1 MIAVQGKA
9 AIRVGMRN
17 AVPNDVV
24 PQKEAAGAAH
34 WRSSLRTR
42 IALWA
47 GLVNVALLL
56 LLVLGTAWFARR
68 LILDDARRDTHA
80 TTQEAAQRLD
90 GALHVVTITTQG
102 MSDLVG
108 GAQLSP
114 DELMATLRAMV
125 KATPGCAGGLLILEP
140 RTRGDLPFARYVAAN
155 GRDRDF
161 IADGYPFREQGW
173 YQRTVASP
181 GGWWSEPYLNQTAGG
196 VWMVTYNMPLRD
208 PGRGARTRGMVS
220 LDLPLANLTGMVD
233 ALAHLPGW
241 RVSLV
246 APAGT
251 LALNPEVG
259 VERLETLDDY
269 IVRAGRHD
277 LGEAAR
283 AVRLRRPLQY
293 AHTDAVSLERRFTVV
308 EPVGDSGWTLLV
320 AQSYELVMA
329 RLTDALWQLAA
340 VGALLALVCMLVV
353 RKLARHVS
361 QPVEGLSSA
370 AARLG
375 RGEYDMPV
383 PYVARRDEVGQMART
398 LEHARGSI
406 QRQLREIADMT
417 AARQKLESE
426 LSIAREIQQAMLPPG
441 LAIDREHAHLE
452 AYARLEPAKAVGGDF
467 YCFIQTDPD
476 CLWFAIGDVSDKGVP
491 AALFMARTVTVLEV
505 AASTHESPERVLAE
519 ASRRL
524 VQGND
529 ACMFAT
535 VLCGRV
541 DVRTGACVLASAG
554 HDAPLLLHADG
565 RVETLPVQPGPPL
578 GFEVGDVFPLW
589 SGTVPSGATLLAWT
603 DGITEAFDADDQAFG
618 AERIPDALQPGAT
631 AREQCEGLIAQV
643 HAFTGTAPQS
653 DDITALALRRRLDSA
668 PASPEAPSSQETAHA
683 DATVHPP

>member
-1 MIAVQGKA
+1 MIGVQGKA
-9 AIRVGMRN
+9 AIGIGMRN

-24 PQKEAAGAAH
+24 PMQDAGAAH

-47 GLVNVALLL
+47 GLVNVV
-56 LLVLGTAWFARR
+56 LLVLLVLALAWFARR
-68 LILDDARRDTHA
+68 MILDDARRDTHA
-80 TTQEAAQRLD
+80 TAQEAAKRLD
-90 GALHVVTITTQG
+90 GALHVVTITTHG
-102 MSDLVG
+102 ISDLVG
-108 GAQLSP
+108 SAQLSH
-114 DELMATLRAMV
+114 DELVTTLRAMV

-140 RTRGDLPFARYVAAN
+140 RERGDVAFARYVASN

-161 IADGYPFREQGW
+161 VADGYPFREQGW

-181 GGWWSEPYLNQTAGG
+181 AGWWSEPYLNQTAGR
-196 VWMVTYNMPLRD
+196 VWMVTYNMPLRE

-220 LDLPLANLTGMVD
+220 LDLPLASLIDPVES
-233 ALAHLPGW
+233 LAHLPGW

-251 LALNPEVG
+251 LAMNPEVG
-259 VERLETLDDY
+259 IERRETLDEY
-269 IVRAGRHD
+269 IARAGRTD
-277 LGEAAR
+277 LQQAAQ
-283 AVRLRRPLQY
+283 AVRLRQHLQY
-293 AHTDAVSLERRFTVV
+293 VHVDAISGERRYTVV
-308 EPVGDSGWTLLV
+308 EPIGDSGWNLLV
-320 AQSYELVMA
+320 AQSYDLITD
-329 RLTDALWQLAA
+329 RLAQALWLLVAI
-340 VGALLALVCMLVV
+340 GTLLALVCMLVV
-353 RKLARHVS
+353 RRLAQHIS

-370 AARLG
+370 AARLAHG
-375 RGEYDMPV
+375 DYEMPV
-383 PYVARRDEVGQMART
+383 PHVQRADEVGQMART

-406 QRQLREIADMT
+406 RQQLREIEDMT

-441 LAIDREHAHLE
+441 RVIDREHAHLE

-505 AASTHESPERVLAE
+505 AASTHPSPERVLAE

-541 DVRTGACVLASAG
+541 DVRSGACVLASAG

-565 RVETLPVQPGPPL
+565 RHELLPVQPGPPL
-578 GFEVGDVFPLW
+578 GFEVGDAFPLW
-589 SGTVPSGATLLAWT
+589 SGQLPAGATLLAWT
-603 DGITEAFDADDQAFG
+603 DGITEAFDSGNVAFG
-618 AERIPDALQPGAT
+618 AERIPEALQPGAT
-631 AREQCEGLIAQV
+631 AREQCEGLIARV
-643 HAFTGTAPQS
+643 HAFTDPAPQS
-653 DDITALALRRRLDSA
+653 DDITALAIRRRLDSA
-668 PASPEAPSSQETAHA
+668 ATSPEAPPTQENAYA
-683 DATVHPP
+683 DATVHPA

>member
-1 MIAVQGKA
+1 MPD
-9 AIRVGMRN
+9 
-17 AVPNDVV
+17 AVPGKVV
-24 PQKEAAGAAH
+24 PHAAGAAH

-47 GLVNVALLL
+47 GLVNVALLV
-56 LLVLGTAWFARR
+56 LLVLATAWFARR
-68 LILDDARRDTHA
+68 LILDDARRDTYA
-80 TTQEAAQRLD
+80 TAQEAAQRLD
-90 GALHVVTITTQG
+90 GALHVVTITTHG
-102 MSDLVG
+102 ISDLVG
-108 GAQLSP
+108 SAQLSP
-114 DELMATLRAMV
+114 DELTATLRAMV

-140 RTRGDLPFARYVAAN
+140 RTREDAPFARYVAVN

-161 IADGYPFREQGW
+161 VADGYPFRDQGW

-181 GGWWSEPYLNQTAGG
+181 TGWWSEPYINQTAGA
-196 VWMVTYNMPLRD
+196 VWMVTYNMPLRE

-220 LDLPLANLTGMVD
+220 LDLPLANLTDPVD
-233 ALAHLPGW
+233 SLAHLPGW
-241 RVSLV
+241 RVTLV

-259 VERLETLDDY
+259 VERRETLDDY
-269 IVRAGRHD
+269 IRRAGRTD
-277 LGEAAR
+277 LREAAQ
-283 AVRLRRPLQY
+283 AVRMRRPLQ
-293 AHTDAVSLERRFTVV
+293 HVHVDAVSGERRYTVV
-308 EPVGDSGWTLLV
+308 EPIGDSGWNLLV
-320 AQSYELVMA
+320 AQSYDLIVA
-329 RLTDALWQLAA
+329 RLSNALWMLAA

-353 RKLARHVS
+353 RKLARHIS

-370 AARLG
+370 AARLAQG
-375 RGEYDMPV
+375 DYGTPV
-383 PYVARRDEVGQMART
+383 PYVRRRDEVGQMART

-406 QRQLREIADMT
+406 QRQLREIEDMT

-441 LAIDREHAHLE
+441 RVIDRERAHLE

-467 YCFIQTDPD
+467 YCFIETDAD
-476 CLWFAIGDVSDKGVP
+476 TLWFAIGDVSDKGVP

-505 AASTHESPERVLAE
+505 AIGIHASPDRVLAE

-541 DVRTGACVLASAG
+541 DVRSGTCVLASAG

-565 RVETLPVQPGPPL
+565 QHEALPMQPGPPL
-578 GFEVGDVFPLW
+578 GFEVGDAFPLW
-589 SGTVPSGATLLAWT
+589 SGTLPAGATLLAWT
-603 DGITEAFDADDQAFG
+603 DGITEAFDAGNRPFG
-618 AERIPDALQPGAT
+618 PERIPAALHPGAT
-631 AREQCEGLIAQV
+631 ARDQCEGLIAQV
-643 HAFTGTAPQS
+643 HAFTGPAPQS
-653 DDITALALRRRLDSA
+653 DDITALAIRRRLDSV

-683 DATVHPP
+683 DATVHPT

>member
-1 MIAVQGKA
+1 
-9 AIRVGMRN
+9 MRN

-24 PQKEAAGAAH
+24 PQQEAAGAGH

-90 GALHVVTITTQG
+90 GALHVVTITTHG
-102 MSDLVG
+102 ISDLVS

-114 DELMATLRAMV
+114 DELTATLRAMV

-140 RTRGDLPFARYVAAN
+140 RTRRDAPFARYVAAN

-161 IADGYPFREQGW
+161 IADGYPFRAQGW

-208 PGRGARTRGMVS
+208 PGRGALTRGMVS
-220 LDLPLANLTGMVD
+220 LDLPLSDLTGMVD

-259 VERLETLDDY
+259 VERGETLDDY
-269 IVRAGRHD
+269 IARVGRHD
-277 LGEAAR
+277 LDEAAR
-283 AVRLRRPLQY
+283 AVRQRRPLQY
-293 AHTDAVSLERRFTVV
+293 AHTDAISQERRFTVV

-329 RLTDALWQLAA
+329 RLTEALWQLAA

-361 QPVEGLSSA
+361 QPVERLSSA

-467 YCFIQTDPD
+467 YCFTQTDPD
-476 CLWFAIGDVSDKGVP
+476 CLWFAVGDVSDKGVP

-505 AASTHESPERVLAE
+505 AASTHDSPERVLAE

-535 VLCGRV
+535 VLCGCV

-565 RVETLPVQPGPPL
+565 RVEALPVQPGPPL
-578 GFEVGDVFPLW
+578 GFEVGDAFPLW
-589 SGTVPSGATLLAWT
+589 SGTLPSGATLLAWT
-603 DGITEAFDADDQAFG
+603 DGITEAFDAGDQAFG
-618 AERIPDALQPGAT
+618 AERIPDALQPGAS
-631 AREQCEGLIAQV
+631 AREQCEGLIARV
-643 HAFTGTAPQS
+643 HAFAGTAPQS
-653 DDITALALRRRLDSA
+653 DDITALALRRRLDNA
-668 PASPEAPSSQETAHA
+668 PASPEAPPPKETAHA
-683 DATVHPP
+683 DATVHSP

>member
-1 MIAVQGKA
+1 MIGVQGKA
-9 AIRVGMRN
+9 AIGIGMRN

-24 PQKEAAGAAH
+24 PVQDAGAAH

-47 GLVNVALLL
+47 GLVNVV
-56 LLVLGTAWFARR
+56 LLVLLVLALAWFARR
-68 LILDDARRDTHA
+68 MILEDARRDTHA
-80 TTQEAAQRLD
+80 TAQEAAQRLD

-108 GAQLSP
+108 SAQLSP
-114 DELMATLRAMV
+114 DELVTTLRAMV

-140 RTRGDLPFARYVAAN
+140 RERGDVAFARYVASD

-161 IADGYPFREQGW
+161 VADGYPFRDQGW

-181 GGWWSEPYLNQTAGG
+181 GGWWSEPYLNRTAGD
-196 VWMVTYNMPLRD
+196 VWTVTYNMPLRE

-220 LDLPLANLTGMVD
+220 LDLPLAGLTD
-233 ALAHLPGW
+233 PIDSLAHLPGW

-259 VERLETLDDY
+259 VERLETLDEY
-269 IVRAGRHD
+269 IARAGRSD
-277 LGEAAR
+277 LREAAQ
-283 AVRLRRPLQY
+283 AVRVRGHLQ
-293 AHTDAVSLERRFTVV
+293 HVHEDAVTGERRYTVV
-308 EPVGDSGWTLLV
+308 EPIGDSGWSLLV
-320 AQSYELVMA
+320 AQSYDLITD
-329 RLTDALWQLAA
+329 RLAQALWLLVAI
-340 VGALLALVCMLVV
+340 GTLLALVCMLVV
-353 RKLARHVS
+353 SKLARHIS
-361 QPVEGLSSA
+361 QPVEGLSAA

-375 RGEYDMPV
+375 QGDYATPV
-383 PYVARRDEVGQMART
+383 PHAQRRDEVGQMART

-406 QRQLREIADMT
+406 RQQLHEIEDMT

-441 LAIDREHAHLE
+441 RVIDREHAHLE

-476 CLWFAIGDVSDKGVP
+476 GLWFAIGDVSDKGVP

-505 AASTHESPERVLAE
+505 AATLHPSPERVLAE

-541 DVRTGACVLASAG
+541 DVRSGACVLASAG

-565 RVETLPVQPGPPL
+565 RHEELPVQPGPPL

-589 SGTVPSGATLLAWT
+589 SGQLPAGATLLAWT
-603 DGITEAFDADDQAFG
+603 DGITEAFDVDNVAFG
-618 AERIPDALQPGAT
+618 PERIPGALQPGAT
-631 AREQCEGLIAQV
+631 AREQCEALIARV
-643 HAFTGTAPQS
+643 HAFTDPAPQS
-653 DDITALALRRRLDSA
+653 DDITALAIRRRLDS
-668 PASPEAPSSQETAHA
+668 PSASPEAPSTQETADA
-683 DATVHPP
+683 DAPLHPA